1 MAYRITIDRDRCI
14 GAGTCVTEAPATF
27 QLDDDDKAVVL
38 DAQGDDDQV
47 ILWAG
52 QGCPVSAIT
61 LVTVDDGRQVCPE
74 SDEGGEGEE
83 GESEAG

>member
-1 MAYRITIDRDRCI
+1 MPYRITIDRDRCI
-14 GAGTCVTEAPATF
+14 GAGTCVTEAAATF
-27 QLDDDDKAVVL
+27 RLDDDDKAVVL

-61 LVTVDDGRQVCPE
+61 LVSVDDDTQVCPAE
-74 SDEGGEGEE
+74 DD
-83 GESEAG
+83 